1 MGLFQASSKQRAL
14 FVFTLMGCLLLWL
27 PAVVAADPGRPAVV
41 AVRVAVLSNSPPLQ
55 FYDPGQN
62 RAAGFAIDVFE
73 EVARRQGFKPTY
85 VFGDTW
91 SEVIALVSKGQADV
105 AASLAVSE
113 ERQQQLVF
121 SEGIDSTPVS
131 VFVRSRDA
139 EVVGLEPGTRVGTT
153 EGSFILAHLQKIP
166 GLDIRSYKSVPEGLF
181 ALLAGREDAFVAGEN
196 LFLKE
201 ARDAQLEDRIR
212 ILGKPL
218 LNSKRA
224 MAVAPNNPHLVE
236 KLNEGIRELVASPQ
250 YREIYIRWYGKP
262 APYWTVKR
270 ILVLMSALLAG
281 TIVGLL
287 YWRYRTVNQLHEALS
302 ESEAR
307 LRQAMDATSDGL
319 WAWDLASGQVYFNP
333 NYYRMLGYEP
343 GEFPADM
350 ASWQE
355 RLHPDDRQDTLATF
369 EACRVHRGERFE
381 REFRLRDKG
390 GGWVW
395 VLGRGEAIQRGEDGQ
410 ALKMIGTH
418 VNITA
423 LKEAEETVRDALR
436 DAEASRDR
444 VNAILES
451 VPDAL
456 IVANQERRLVLMNQE
471 AEKLFGKTEQNLRG
485 QPLDDIFRDPA
496 LLDVVGG
503 EGARQESIRVAYVD
517 LPHPELGGIR
527 HYQAISSA
535 VQGRAGKGS
544 GVVTLLRDITRE
556 REVDRMK
563 SEFIS
568 IAAHEL
574 KTPLTSIIG
583 YADLLLREDDLG
595 PFTQEQ
601 RQEFLA
607 YIQQKGDVLEHLVD
621 DLLNLSRIEA
631 GRPIVLDTQPCNLTA
646 LVRALI
652 PHHQRETDRHHIKVD
667 LPAEPVILN
676 VDRGKIEQIFDNLL
690 SNAIKYSPDG
700 GTIHI
705 CGERLEAEFEV
716 RIEDE
721 GIGMTAEQAERVFEK
736 FYRAN
741 YQDTAVGGLGLG
753 MSIVRSLVEAH
764 NGKIWV
770 ESELGRGTRVF
781 VRLPLGSA

>member
-1 MGLFQASSKQRAL
+1 MGLFQVLSIETVR
-14 FVFTLMGCLLLWL
+14 FVRTILGVILLCL
-27 PAVVAADPGRPAVV
+27 PVMVGADPGPQPTV

-55 FYDPGQN
+55 FYDPEQN
-62 RAAGFAIDVFE
+62 RAAGFAVDIFE
-73 EVARRQGFKPTY
+73 AVARRQGFKPSY
-85 VFGDTW
+85 VFADTW

-121 SEGIDSTPVS
+121 SEVIDTTPVS
-131 VFVRSRDA
+131 VFVRARDA
-139 EVVGLEPGTRVGTT
+139 VVTGLDPGTHVGTT
-153 EGSFILAHLQKIP
+153 EGSFILAHLEKIP
-166 GLDIRSYKSVPEGLF
+166 DLEVHTYKSVPEGLF

-201 ARDAQLEDRIR
+201 ARDAHLENRIR
-212 ILGKPL
+212 TLGKPL
-218 LNSKRA
+218 LDSKRA
-224 MAVAPNNPHLVE
+224 MAVAPSKPGLLE

-262 APYWTVKR
+262 ISYWTVKR
-270 ILVLMSALLAG
+270 ILALMSGLLAV
-281 TIVGLL
+281 TIAGLL
-287 YWRYRTVNQLHEALS
+287 YWRYQSVNQLHEALS

-319 WAWDLASGQVYFNP
+319 WAWDFKNRQVYYNP
-333 NYYRMLGYEP
+333 NYYRMLGFEP
-343 GEFPADM
+343 GEFRADM
-350 ASWQE
+350 TSWQE
-355 RLHPDDRQDTLATF
+355 RLHPDDRQDTLAAF
-369 EACRVHRGERFE
+369 ETCRTSKGERFE
-381 REFRLRDKG
+381 REFRLRDKD
-390 GGWVW
+390 GGWIW
-395 VLGRGEAIQRGEDGQ
+395 VLGRGEAVKRSEDGQ

-423 LKEAEETVRDALR
+423 LKQAEETMREALR

-456 IVANQERRLVLMNQE
+456 IVADKDRRLLLMNQE
-471 AEKLFGKTEQNLRG
+471 AEKLFGRKGESLTG
-485 QPLDDIFRDPA
+485 HSLDEIIRDP
-496 LLDVVGG
+496 LLFDVVSGPRTG
-503 EGARQESIRVAYVD
+503 DERTQVAYVD

-527 HYQAISSA
+527 HFQAISAA
-535 VQGRAGKGS
+535 VQGRSGDGS
-544 GVVTLLRDITRE
+544 GTVTLLRDITRE

-583 YADLLLREDDLG
+583 YADLLLREEELG
-595 PFTQEQ
+595 PFTDEQ
-601 RQEFLA
+601 RQEFLS

-631 GRPIVLDTQPCNLTA
+631 GRPLVLDRQPCNLTA
-646 LVRALI
+646 LIRALI
-652 PHHQRETDRHHIKVD
+652 PHHQRETDRHHFEID
-667 LPAEPVILN
+667 LPADAVILN
-676 VDRGKIEQIFDNLL
+676 VDRGKMEQVFDNLL
-690 SNAIKYSPDG
+690 SNAVKYSPDG
-700 GTIHI
+700 GAIRI
-705 CGERLEAEFEV
+705 RGERLEAEFQV
-716 RIEDE
+716 TVEDE
-721 GIGMTAEQAERVFEK
+721 GLGMTAEQVERIFEK

-741 YQDTAVGGLGLG
+741 YQNTAVGGLGLG

-781 VRLPLGSA
+781 VRLPLASV

>member
-1 MGLFQASSKQRAL
+1 
-14 FVFTLMGCLLLWL
+14 
-27 PAVVAADPGRPAVV
+27 
-41 AVRVAVLSNSPPLQ
+41 
-55 FYDPGQN
+55 
-62 RAAGFAIDVFE
+62 
-73 EVARRQGFKPTY
+73 
-85 VFGDTW
+85 
-91 SEVIALVSKGQADV
+91 
-105 AASLAVSE
+105 
-113 ERQQQLVF
+113 
-121 SEGIDSTPVS
+121 
-131 VFVRSRDA
+131 
-139 EVVGLEPGTRVGTT
+139 
-153 EGSFILAHLQKIP
+153 
-166 GLDIRSYKSVPEGLF
+166 
-181 ALLAGREDAFVAGEN
+181 
-196 LFLKE
+196 
-201 ARDAQLEDRIR
+201 
-212 ILGKPL
+212 
-218 LNSKRA
+218 
-224 MAVAPNNPHLVE
+224 
-236 KLNEGIRELVASPQ
+236 
-250 YREIYIRWYGKP
+250 
-262 APYWTVKR
+262 
-270 ILVLMSALLAG
+270 
-281 TIVGLL
+281 
-287 YWRYRTVNQLHEALS
+287 
-302 ESEAR
+302 
-307 LRQAMDATSDGL
+307 
-319 WAWDLASGQVYFNP
+319 
-333 NYYRMLGYEP
+333 
-343 GEFPADM
+343 
-350 ASWQE
+350 
-355 RLHPDDRQDTLATF
+355 
-369 EACRVHRGERFE
+369 
-381 REFRLRDKG
+381 
-390 GGWVW
+390 
-395 VLGRGEAIQRGEDGQ
+395 
-410 ALKMIGTH
+410 
-418 VNITA
+418 
-423 LKEAEETVRDALR
+423 
-436 DAEASRDR
+436 
-444 VNAILES
+444 
-451 VPDAL
+451 
-456 IVANQERRLVLMNQE
+456 
-471 AEKLFGKTEQNLRG
+471 
-485 QPLDDIFRDPA
+485 
-496 LLDVVGG
+496 
-503 EGARQESIRVAYVD
+503 
-517 LPHPELGGIR
+517 
-527 HYQAISSA
+527 
-535 VQGRAGKGS
+535 
-544 GVVTLLRDITRE
+544 
-556 REVDRMK
+556 MK